1 MDNDGK
7 CIWTIFSEEKKYK
20 SSSYVAK
27 LQSYSHRRQED
38 HWKRGKQMDML
49 IMWKRRSCQG
59 KHTTN
64 LFQHLHEHR
73 PLIFIKLALSQSSS
87 KSKPTE
93 FDTSSKQATL
103 AANNCKL
110 CKIFVR

>member
-7 CIWTIFSEEKKYK
+7 CIGIIFSEEKKYK

-38 HWKRGKQMDML
+38 HWKRARQMDVL
-49 IMWKRRSCQG
+49 IMWKRCSCQR

-64 LFQHLHEHR
+64 LFQHLYEHR
-73 PLIFIKLALSQSSS
+73 PLIFIELALSQSSS

-93 FDTSSKQATL
+93 FDTSS
-103 AANNCKL
+103 NKL
-110 CKIFVR
+110 H